1 LPAAAGRR
9 ASRFF
14 FDVALTF
21 YVSPVGTTDF
31 SLCSSVVLCSCGVL
45 FSWVIVLFEYGA
57 TPVALQRVALVILTS
72 LSHHFLTS
80 YHGISFFSPFFL
92 LLDSFGGSVVV
103 DVPSVAGVLA
113 VTSVAGAVVGVLAA
127 PSVAGAVVVPF
138 AVPSAL
144 ELAAGSVALPSLA
157 GAAAD
162 VSSLAPLVF
171 VGCAG
176 SGSPG
181 FTTPITAFDPG
192 APPPLPMLEPL
203 PPVNVSVPG

>member
-1 LPAAAGRR
+1 
-9 ASRFF
+9 
-14 FDVALTF
+14 
-21 YVSPVGTTDF
+21 
-31 SLCSSVVLCSCGVL
+31 VL
-45 FSWVIVLFEYGA
+45 FSWVIVLFEHGA

-103 DVPSVAGVLA
+103 LVPLFAASVDVDVPSVAGVLA
-113 VTSVAGAVVGVLAA
+113 V